1 MRLKHN
7 LAITMLLALIS
18 NSILSQDFQGK
29 AYYLSKTTPDMS
41 GWGDGQMTEFQK
53 KQIAERMRGMFEKS
67 YVLNFDRQASIFKE
81 EEVLEAPGQKGFG
94 GWWSSFSSGPQYKNI
109 KTRQF
114 IQDQEFFG
122 RQFLI
127 TDTLQKFEWKMGTE
141 TKQIGQY
148 LCMKATAI
156 KKVDEFDWRSMR
168 RKKSFEKN
176 RDKSK
181 ADSTKA
187 KSVTED
193 IEVPK
198 TIKVTAWYTPQIP
211 INHGPDEF
219 WGLPGLILEVNADQT
234 SILCSK
240 IVMNPEQKF
249 MIEAPDKG
257 RIISRSDYNETVK
270 LKMKEM
276 REMYRGRGGRK

>member
-41 GWGDGQMTEFQK
+41 GWGNGQMTEFQK

-148 LCMKATAI
+148 LCIKATAI

-249 MIEAPDKG
+249 TIEAPDKG

>member
-1 MRLKHN
+1 MRLKYN
-7 LAITMLLALIS
+7 LAVTMLLALIS

-94 GWWSSFSSGPQYKNI
+94 GWWTSFSSGPQYKNI

-127 TDTLQKFEWKMGTE
+127 TDTLKKFEWKMGTE

-198 TIKVTAWYTPQIP
+198 TIEVTAWYTPQIP

>member
-1 MRLKHN
+1 MRLKYN

-181 ADSTKA
+181 ADSSKA

-198 TIKVTAWYTPQIP
+198 TIEVTAWYTPQIP

-249 MIEAPDKG
+249 TIEAPDKG

>member
-1 MRLKHN
+1 MRLKYN
-7 LAITMLLALIS
+7 LAITMLLAIIS

-29 AYYLSKTTPDMS
+29 AYYFSKTTPDMS

-67 YVLNFDRQASIFKE
+67 YVLNFDKQASIFKE

-176 RDKSK
+176 RDNSK

-198 TIKVTAWYTPQIP
+198 TIEVTAWYTPQIP

-249 MIEAPDKG
+249 TIEAPDKG

>member
-1 MRLKHN
+1 MRLKYN
-7 LAITMLLALIS
+7 LAVTMLLALIS

-94 GWWSSFSSGPQYKNI
+94 GWWTSFSSGPQYKNI

-168 RKKSFEKN
+168 RKKNSEKN

-181 ADSTKA
+181 ADSTKS

-198 TIKVTAWYTPQIP
+198 TIEVTAWYTPQIP

>member
-1 MRLKHN
+1 MRLKYN

-29 AYYLSKTTPDMS
+29 AYYFSKTTPDMS

-148 LCMKATAI
+148 LCMKATAT

-198 TIKVTAWYTPQIP
+198 IIEVTAWYTPQIP

-249 MIEAPDKG
+249 TIEAPDKG

>member
-1 MRLKHN
+1 MRLKYN

-29 AYYLSKTTPDMS
+29 AYYFSKTTPDMS
-41 GWGDGQMTEFQK
+41 GWGNGQMTEFQK

-109 KTRQF
+109 KTGQF

-198 TIKVTAWYTPQIP
+198 TIEVTAWYTPQIP

-249 MIEAPDKG
+249 TIEAPDKG

>member
-1 MRLKHN
+1 MRLIYN
-7 LAITMLLALIS
+7 LSITILLALIS

-29 AYYLSKTTPDMS
+29 AYYFSKTTPDMS
-41 GWGDGQMTEFQK
+41 GWGNGQMTEFQK

-198 TIKVTAWYTPQIP
+198 TIEVTAWYTPQIP

-249 MIEAPDKG
+249 TIEAPDKG

>member
-1 MRLKHN
+1 MRLKYN
-7 LAITMLLALIS
+7 LAITVLLALIC
-18 NSILSQDFQGK
+18 NSILAQDFQGK

-41 GWGDGQMTEFQK
+41 GWGNGQMTEFQK

-94 GWWSSFSSGPQYKNI
+94 GWWTSFSSGPQYKNI

-181 ADSTKA
+181 ADSRTHSYHFPEKMEDTQSAIYDVSIDPQQLKKIEDVEVKKRLNAELLRLIKENDAPTEALLQKKKA
-187 KSVTED
+187 LNK
-193 IEVPK
+193 
-198 TIKVTAWYTPQIP
+198 
-211 INHGPDEF
+211 
-219 WGLPGLILEVNADQT
+219 
-234 SILCSK
+234 
-240 IVMNPEQKF
+240 
-249 MIEAPDKG
+249 
-257 RIISRSDYNETVK
+257 
-270 LKMKEM
+270 
-276 REMYRGRGGRK
+276 

>member
-148 LCMKATAI
+148 LCIKATAI

-198 TIKVTAWYTPQIP
+198 TIEVTAWYTPQIP

>member
-1 MRLKHN
+1 MRLKYN
-7 LAITMLLALIS
+7 LAITVLSALVCNPILA
-18 NSILSQDFQGK
+18 QDFQGK
-29 AYYLSKTTPDMS
+29 AYYFSKTTPDMS
-41 GWGDGQMTEFQK
+41 GWGNGQMTEFQK

-81 EEVLEAPGQKGFG
+81 EEVLEAPGKKGFG

-127 TDTLQKFEWKMGTE
+127 TDTLKKFEWKMGTE

-198 TIKVTAWYTPQIP
+198 TIEVTAWYTPQIP

-249 MIEAPDKG
+249 TIEAPDKG

>member
-1 MRLKHN
+1 MRLKYN

-29 AYYLSKTTPDMS
+29 AYYFSKTTPDMS
-41 GWGDGQMTEFQK
+41 GWGNGQMTEFQK

-67 YVLNFDRQASIFKE
+67 YVLNFDKQASIFKE

-181 ADSTKA
+181 ADSAKA

-198 TIKVTAWYTPQIP
+198 TIEVTAWYTPQIP

-249 MIEAPDKG
+249 TIEAPDKG

>member
-1 MRLKHN
+1 MRLKYN

-41 GWGDGQMTEFQK
+41 GWGNGQMTEFQK

-94 GWWSSFSSGPQYKNI
+94 GWWTSFSSGPQYKNI

-122 RQFLI
+122 RHFLI

-198 TIKVTAWYTPQIP
+198 TIEVTAWYTPQIP

-249 MIEAPDKG
+249 TIQAPDKG

>member
-1 MRLKHN
+1 MRLKYN

-29 AYYLSKTTPDMS
+29 AYYFSKTTPDMS
-41 GWGDGQMTEFQK
+41 GWGNGQMTEFQK

-148 LCMKATAI
+148 LCMKATAT

-198 TIKVTAWYTPQIP
+198 TIEVTAWYTPQIP

-249 MIEAPDKG
+249 TIEAPDKG
-257 RIISRSDYNETVK
+257 RIISRSDYNKTVK

>member
-1 MRLKHN
+1 MRLKYN

-29 AYYLSKTTPDMS
+29 AYYFSKTTPDMS
-41 GWGDGQMTEFQK
+41 GWGNGQMTEFQK

-148 LCMKATAI
+148 LCMKATAT

-198 TIKVTAWYTPQIP
+198 TIEVTAWYTPQIP

-249 MIEAPDKG
+249 TIEAPDKG

>member
-1 MRLKHN
+1 MRLKYN

-29 AYYLSKTTPDMS
+29 AYYFSKTTPDMS
-41 GWGDGQMTEFQK
+41 GWGNGQMTEFQK

-67 YVLNFDRQASIFKE
+67 YVLNFDKQASIFKE

-198 TIKVTAWYTPQIP
+198 TIEVTAWYTPQIP

-249 MIEAPDKG
+249 TIEAPDKG

>member
-1 MRLKHN
+1 MRLKYN

-198 TIKVTAWYTPQIP
+198 TIEVTAWYTPQIP

-249 MIEAPDKG
+249 TIDAPDKG

>member
-1 MRLKHN
+1 MRLKYN
-7 LAITMLLALIS
+7 LAVTMLLALIS

-94 GWWSSFSSGPQYKNI
+94 GWWTSFSSGPQYKNI

-127 TDTLQKFEWKMGTE
+127 TDTLKKFEWKMGTE

-176 RDKSK
+176 RDKPK

-198 TIKVTAWYTPQIP
+198 TIEVTAWYTPQIP

>member
-1 MRLKHN
+1 MRLKYN
-7 LAITMLLALIS
+7 LAITVLLALIC
-18 NSILSQDFQGK
+18 NSILAQDFQGK
-29 AYYLSKTTPDMS
+29 AYYFSKTTPDMS
-41 GWGDGQMTEFQK
+41 GWGNGQMTEIQK

-67 YVLNFDRQASIFKE
+67 FVLNFDRQASIFKE

-109 KTRQF
+109 KTQQF

-168 RKKSFEKN
+168 RKNSGVKN

-181 ADSTKA
+181 ADSTKT
-187 KSVTED
+187 KSVTKD

-198 TIKVTAWYTPQIP
+198 TIEVTAWYTPQIP
-211 INHGPDEF
+211 INHGPGEF

-249 MIEAPDKG
+249 TIEAPDKG

>member
-1 MRLKHN
+1 MRLKYN

-29 AYYLSKTTPDMS
+29 AYYFSKTTPDMS
-41 GWGDGQMTEFQK
+41 GWGNGQMTEFQK

-67 YVLNFDRQASIFKE
+67 YVLNFDKQASIFKE

-198 TIKVTAWYTPQIP
+198 TIEVTAWYTPQIP

-219 WGLPGLILEVNADQT
+219 WGLPGLILEVNADRT

-249 MIEAPDKG
+249 TIEAPDKG

-276 REMYRGRGGRK
+276 REMYGGRGGRK